1 MVKLTGKNFLMK
13 GGEDMDQEKLTEK
26 AQEALVA
33 AKDIAS
39 NERNQAIDVEHLLVA
54 LAEQQEGMVP
64 AILDSLKV
72 DRSMFVKSLYDIISR
87 FPKTES
93 SMSDKVYITSRL
105 DTLFK
110 KAEEEAKK
118 MQDEYIST
126 EHLFIAS
133 MDDPELRNIF
143 ERFGIRKQDV
153 LKVINEIRGGRKVTD
168 KTPENKYKV
177 LEKYGRD
184 LTDLARKGKLDPVI
198 GRDEEIRRTMQILT
212 RRTKNNPILIGEAGV
227 GKTAIV
233 EGLAQRIVAGDV
245 PETLKDKTIFQ
256 LDLGAL
262 VAGAKFRGEFEDRL
276 KAVIEE
282 IKKSEGRIIL
292 FIDEIHTVVGA
303 GATEGSLDAS
313 NMLKPALARG
323 ELRTIG
329 ATTIDEYRKYIEK
342 DAALQRR
349 FQPVYVKEPSIEET
363 IAILRGLKE
372 KYEVHHGVKIKDS
385 ALVAAAKLSARY
397 ITDRFLPDK
406 AIDLIDEAASL
417 LRMQIDS
424 MPVELDELKRK
435 IRMLE
440 MEKKALER
448 EKNDPQTAERLKAI
462 EKELADLKEKDA
474 ALTAKWKQEKAA
486 INEIRQIKKQIDD
499 LKTKA
504 KLAERR
510 GDLDEAARILYG
522 EIPELQKKL
531 DEANKRLAELQKE
544 NPLLKEEV
552 GEEEVAEIV
561 SKWTGI
567 PVSKML
573 ESEREKL
580 LHLEDELKKRVV
592 GQDQAIVAVANAIRR
607 ARAGLSDPN
616 RPLGS
621 FIFLGPTGVGKTEL
635 AKALAEFLFD
645 TEKALIRIDMSEYM
659 EKFSVSRL
667 IGAPP
672 GYVGYEQGGQLTEAV
687 RRHPYSVVL
696 LDEIEKAHP
705 DVFNILLQV
714 LDDGRLTDSK
724 GRTVDFRNTIIIMTS
739 NIGSRY
745 ITEINA
751 IPGTREYMSQ
761 YERVVERVQEEM
773 RHVFRPEFL
782 NRIDEVIVF
791 NPLGMEQLRKIV
803 DILLGY
809 TQKKLQDRGITLVVS
824 DEVKTFLANKG
835 FDPIYGARPL
845 RRTIQKYLENPLAAF
860 ILKNQPQQGSK
871 IEAYMEKGEV
881 KFRLAK

>member
-1 MVKLTGKNFLMK
+1 
-13 GGEDMDQEKLTEK
+13 MDQEKLTEK

-33 AKDIAS
+33 AKDIAA
-39 NERNQAIDVEHLLVA
+39 NEKNQAIDVEHLLVA
-54 LAEQQEGMVP
+54 LADQQEGMVP
-64 AILDSLKV
+64 AILDALKV
-72 DRSMFVKSLYDIISR
+72 DRSIFVNALYDKISN
-87 FPKTES
+87 FPKTEGAF
-93 SMSDKVYITSRL
+93 SDKVYITSRL
-105 DTLFK
+105 DSLFK
-110 KAEEEAKK
+110 KAEAETQK
-118 MQDEYIST
+118 MQDEFIST
-126 EHLFIAS
+126 EHLFLAS
-133 MDDPELRNIF
+133 MDDPELQPIF
-143 ERFGIRKQDV
+143 ARFGIRKQDV

-448 EKNDPQTAERLKAI
+448 EKSDPQTAERLKAI

-499 LKTKA
+499 LKTRA
-504 KLAERR
+504 KLAERK

-522 EIPELQKKL
+522 EIPALQKKL
-531 DEANKRLAELQKE
+531 EEANKRLAELQKE

-592 GQDQAIVAVANAIRR
+592 GQDQAIIAVSNAIRR

-751 IPGTREYMSQ
+751 IPGTKEYMTQ

-809 TQKKLQDRGITLVVS
+809 TQKKLQDRGITLLVN
-824 DEVKTFLANKG
+824 DDVKVFLANKG

-845 RRTIQKYLENPLAAF
+845 RRTIQKYLENPLAEF

-881 KFRLAK
+881 KFKLAK

>member
-1 MVKLTGKNFLMK
+1 
-13 GGEDMDQEKLTEK
+13 MDQNKLTEK
-26 AQEALVA
+26 AQEALIA
-33 AKDIAS
+33 AKDIAAS
-39 NERNQAIDVEHLLVA
+39 EGNQAIDVEHLLVA
-54 LAEQQEGMVP
+54 LAQQQEGMVP
-64 AILDSLKV
+64 LILDALKV
-72 DRSMFVKSLYDIISR
+72 DKNSFVSSLYNIISR
-87 FPKTES
+87 FPKVENALS
-93 SMSDKVYITSRL
+93 ENVYITSRL
-105 DTLFK
+105 DNLFK
-110 KAEEEAKK
+110 IAENEAVR
-118 MQDEYIST
+118 MQDEYVST
-126 EHLFIAS
+126 EHLFLAALK
-133 MDDPELRNIF
+133 DRELQTLFNG
-143 ERFGIRKQDV
+143 FGIREQDV
-153 LKVINEIRGGRKVTD
+153 LKTIREIRGGRKVTD

-177 LEKYGRD
+177 LEKFGRD
-184 LTDLARKGKLDPVI
+184 LTSLARQGKLDPVI

-233 EGLAQRIVAGDV
+233 EGLAQRIVTGDV

-276 KAVIEE
+276 KAVIDE
-282 IKKSEGRIIL
+282 IKKSEGKIIL

-349 FQPVYVKEPSIEET
+349 FQPVYVKEPSVEET

-406 AIDLIDEAASL
+406 AIDLVDEAASL

-448 EKNDPQTAERLKAI
+448 EKSDPQTAERLKSI
-462 EKELADLKEKDA
+462 EKELASLKEKDA
-474 ALTAKWKQEKAA
+474 ALTAKWRQEKEA

-499 LKTKA
+499 LKTQA

-522 EIPELQKKL
+522 EIPKLQKKL
-531 DEANKRLAELQKE
+531 DEANERLKKLQKDS
-544 NPLLKEEV
+544 PLLKEEV
-552 GEEEVAEIV
+552 GEEEIAQIV

-580 LHLEDELKKRVV
+580 LHLEDELRKRVV
-592 GQDQAIVAVANAIRR
+592 GQDQAITAVANAIRR

-659 EKFSVSRL
+659 EKFAVSRL

-745 ITEINA
+745 ISEINA
-751 IPGTREYMSQ
+751 IPGTREYMVQ
-761 YERVVERVQEEM
+761 YERVVEKVQDEM

-791 NPLGMEQLRKIV
+791 NPLGMEQLKKIV
-803 DILLGY
+803 NILLGY
-809 TQKKLQDRGITLVVS
+809 TIRKLKERDINLAVS
-824 DEVKTFLANKG
+824 DEVKIFLANKG

-845 RRTIQKYLENPLAAF
+845 RRTIQKYLENPLAEF
-860 ILKNQPQQGSK
+860 ILKNQPAPQST

>member
-1 MVKLTGKNFLMK
+1 
-13 GGEDMDQEKLTEK
+13 MDQNKLTEK
-26 AQEALVA
+26 AQEALIA
-33 AKDIAS
+33 AKDIAAS
-39 NERNQAIDVEHLLVA
+39 EGNQAIDVEHLLVA
-54 LAEQQEGMVP
+54 LAQQQEGMVP
-64 AILDSLKV
+64 LILDALKV
-72 DRSMFVKSLYDIISR
+72 DKNSFVSSLYNIISR
-87 FPKTES
+87 FPKVENALS
-93 SMSDKVYITSRL
+93 ENVYITSRL
-105 DTLFK
+105 DNLFK
-110 KAEEEAKK
+110 IAENEAVR
-118 MQDEYIST
+118 MQDEYVST
-126 EHLFIAS
+126 EHLFLAALK
-133 MDDPELRNIF
+133 DRELQTLFNS
-143 ERFGIRKQDV
+143 FGIREQDV
-153 LKVINEIRGGRKVTD
+153 LKTIREIRGGRKVTD

-177 LEKYGRD
+177 LEKFGRD
-184 LTDLARKGKLDPVI
+184 LTSLARQGKLDPVI

-233 EGLAQRIVAGDV
+233 EGLAQRIVTGDV

-276 KAVIEE
+276 KAVIDE
-282 IKKSEGRIIL
+282 IKKSEGKIIL

-349 FQPVYVKEPSIEET
+349 FQPVYVKEPSVEET

-406 AIDLIDEAASL
+406 AIDLVDEAASL

-448 EKNDPQTAERLKAI
+448 EKSDPQTAERLKSI
-462 EKELADLKEKDA
+462 EKELASLKEKDA
-474 ALTAKWKQEKAA
+474 ALTAKWRQEKEA

-499 LKTKA
+499 LKTQA

-522 EIPELQKKL
+522 EIPKLQKKL
-531 DEANKRLAELQKE
+531 DEANERLKKLQKDS
-544 NPLLKEEV
+544 PLLKEEV
-552 GEEEVAEIV
+552 GEEEIAQIV

-580 LHLEDELKKRVV
+580 LHLEDELRKRVV
-592 GQDQAIVAVANAIRR
+592 GQDQAITAVANAIRR

-659 EKFSVSRL
+659 EKFAVSRL

-745 ITEINA
+745 ISEINA
-751 IPGTREYMSQ
+751 IPGTREYMVQ
-761 YERVVERVQEEM
+761 YERVVEKVQDEM

-791 NPLGMEQLRKIV
+791 NPLGMEQLKKIV
-803 DILLGY
+803 NILLGY
-809 TQKKLQDRGITLVVS
+809 TIRKLKERDINLAVS
-824 DEVKTFLANKG
+824 DEVKIFLANKG

-845 RRTIQKYLENPLAAF
+845 RRTIQKYLENPLAEF
-860 ILKNQPQQGSK
+860 ILKNQPAPQST

>member
-1 MVKLTGKNFLMK
+1 MN
-13 GGEDMDQEKLTEK
+13 QEKLTEK

-33 AKDIAS
+33 AKDIAA
-39 NERNQAIDVEHLLVA
+39 NEGNQAIDVEHLLVA
-54 LAEQQEGMVP
+54 LIEQQDGIVP

-72 DRSMFVKSLYDIISR
+72 DKGSFVDSLYQIISR
-87 FPKTES
+87 FPKTEGALS
-93 SMSDKVYITSRL
+93 QNVYITSRL
-105 DTLFK
+105 DSLFRR
-110 KAEEEAKK
+110 AESEALR
-118 MQDEYIST
+118 MQDEYVST
-126 EHLFIAS
+126 EHLFLAS
-133 MDDPELRNIF
+133 LEDPELNPVFR
-143 ERFGIRKQDV
+143 RFGIRKQDV
-153 LKVINEIRGGRKVTD
+153 LKAINEIRGGRKVTD

-282 IKKSEGRIIL
+282 IKKSEGKIIL

-474 ALTAKWKQEKAA
+474 ALTAKWKQEKAV

-504 KLAERR
+504 KLAERK

-522 EIPELQKKL
+522 EIPTLQKKL
-531 DEANKRLAELQKE
+531 EEANKRLAELQKE

-573 ESEREKL
+573 ESERDKL

-592 GQDQAIVAVANAIRR
+592 GQDQAITAVANAIRR

-751 IPGTREYMSQ
+751 IPGTREYTVQ

-809 TQKKLQDRGITLVVS
+809 TRRKLQERSITLVVN
-824 DEVKTFLANKG
+824 DDVKTFLANKG

-845 RRTIQKYLENPLAAF
+845 RRTIQKYLENPLAEF

>member
-110 KAEEEAKK
+110 KAEEEAKR

>member
-1 MVKLTGKNFLMK
+1 MNQ
-13 GGEDMDQEKLTEK
+13 DKLTEK

-33 AKDIAS
+33 AKDIAA
-39 NERNQAIDVEHLLVA
+39 NEGNQAIDVEHLLVA
-54 LAEQQEGMVP
+54 LCEQQDGMVP
-64 AILDSLKV
+64 SILSALNVDKSAFIDSL
-72 DRSMFVKSLYDIISR
+72 YQIIAR
-87 FPKTES
+87 FPKVQGA
-93 SMSDKVYITSRL
+93 MSQNVYITSRL
-105 DTLFK
+105 DALFRR
-110 KAEEEAKK
+110 AEAESSK
-118 MQDEYIST
+118 MGDEFVST
-126 EHLFIAS
+126 EHLFLACF
-133 MDDPELRNIF
+133 DDTELQPLF
-143 ERFGIRKQDV
+143 SKFGIRKQDV

-168 KTPENKYKV
+168 RTPENKYKV

-349 FQPVYVKEPSIEET
+349 FQPVFVKEPSVEET

-448 EKNDPQTAERLKAI
+448 EKSDPQTAERLKSI

-474 ALTAKWKQEKAA
+474 ALTAKWKQEKEA

-504 KLAERR
+504 KLAERS
-510 GDLDEAARILYG
+510 GDLDEAAKILYG
-522 EIPELQKKL
+522 EIPTLQKKL

-552 GEEEVAEIV
+552 GEEEIAEIV

-592 GQDQAIVAVANAIRR
+592 GQDQAITAVANAIRR

-751 IPGTREYMSQ
+751 IPGTREYMTQ

-791 NPLGMEQLRKIV
+791 NPLGMEQLKKIV

-809 TQKKLQDRGITLVVS
+809 TQRKLQDKGITLKVS
-824 DEVKTFLANKG
+824 EEVKTFLANKG

-845 RRTIQKYLENPLAAF
+845 RRTIQKYLENPLAEF
-860 ILKNQPQQGSK
+860 ILKNQPQQGSV
-871 IEAYMEKGEV
+871 IEAHMEKGEV
-881 KFRLAK
+881 KFKLAK

>member
-1 MVKLTGKNFLMK
+1 
-13 GGEDMDQEKLTEK
+13 MDQNKLTEK
-26 AQEALVA
+26 AQEALID
-33 AKDIAS
+33 AKNIAS
-39 NERNQAIDVEHLLVA
+39 NEGNQAIDVEHLLVA
-54 LAEQQEGMVP
+54 LAKQQDGIVP
-64 AILDSLKV
+64 VILDMLKV
-72 DRSMFVKSLYDIISR
+72 DRNAFVDALYSIISR
-87 FPKTES
+87 FPKTENALS
-93 SMSDKVYITSRL
+93 QNVYITSRL
-105 DTLFK
+105 DALFK
-110 KAEEEAKK
+110 AAETEANR

-126 EHLFIAS
+126 EHLFLAAAKDS
-133 MDDPELRNIF
+133 ELRNIF
-143 ERFGIRKQDV
+143 NSFGIREQDI
-153 LKVINEIRGGRKVTD
+153 LKAIQELRGGKKVTD

-184 LTDLARKGKLDPVI
+184 LTELARKGKLDPVI

-233 EGLAQRIVAGDV
+233 EGLAQRIVAGDI
-245 PETLKDKTIFQ
+245 PETLKDKTVFQ

-342 DAALQRR
+342 DAALMRR

-397 ITDRFLPDK
+397 ITYRFLPDK
-406 AIDLIDEAASL
+406 AIDLMDEAASL

-440 MEKKALER
+440 MESKALER
-448 EKNDPQTAERLKAI
+448 EKGDPQTAERLKAI
-462 EKELADLKEKDA
+462 EKELADLKEKDV
-474 ALTAKWKQEKAA
+474 ALTAKWSQEKET

-504 KLAERR
+504 KLTERK

-522 EIPELQKKL
+522 EMPTLQKRL
-531 DEANKRLAELQKE
+531 SEANEKLHKLQKE

-552 GEEEVAEIV
+552 GEEEIAQIV

-580 LHLEDELKKRVV
+580 LYLEDGLRKRVV
-592 GQDQAIVAVANAIRR
+592 GQDQAITAVSNAIRR

-659 EKFSVSRL
+659 EKFAVSRL

-687 RRHPYSVVL
+687 RRHPYSVIL

-745 ITEINA
+745 ISDINA
-751 IPGTREYMSQ
+751 IPGTKEYMAQ
-761 YERVVERVQEEM
+761 YERITEKVQEEM
-773 RHVFRPEFL
+773 RHIFRPEFL
-782 NRIDEVIVF
+782 NRIDETVVF
-791 NPLGMEQLRKIV
+791 NPLGMEQLKKIV

-809 TQKKLQDRGITLVVS
+809 TVDKLKDRDITLAVTG
-824 DEVKTFLANKG
+824 DVKIFLANKG

-845 RRTIQKYLENPLAAF
+845 KRTIQRYLENPLAEF
-860 ILKNQPQQGSK
+860 ILKNQPRQGSK

-881 KFRLAK
+881 RFKLVK